1 MTDVAME
8 REGEAAGVGWQ
19 WLILCVCVVEA
30 AGESPL
36 VGGGFTFIP
45 QNYVNIVLPFFLWI
59 KG

>member
-1 MTDVAME
+1 ME